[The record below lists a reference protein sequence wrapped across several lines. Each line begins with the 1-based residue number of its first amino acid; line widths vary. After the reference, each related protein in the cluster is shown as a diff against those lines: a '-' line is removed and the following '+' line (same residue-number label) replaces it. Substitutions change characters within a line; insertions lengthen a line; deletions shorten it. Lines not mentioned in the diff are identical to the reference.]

1 LPKKQPPFAAPLPE
15 DHNALPP
22 LPSESPDMKNIRFVT
37 ALSFAKFSQN
47 PDCKI
52 FKFTWEELDGIEKE
66 SRIQTEHFRAMKL
79 ARDLTKQNV
88 MQAFLGHTNTSILK

>member
-1 LPKKQPPFAAPLPE
+1 
-15 DHNALPP
+15 
-22 LPSESPDMKNIRFVT
+22 MKNIRFVI

-66 SRIQTEHFRAMKL
+66 SRIQTKHLRAMKP
-79 ARDLTKQNV
+79 ARDLTE
-88 MQAFLGHTNTSILK
+88 